1 MLGRFVFKTGLEIT
15 FLLGLFVF
23 KTGLKS
29 HSCSAISSSRRA
41 SSFRGVSM
49 VAEQQRKI
57 IGVSGRM
64 VDGPGEN
71 FADYGNGGSLV
82 GGIGVH
88 G

>member
-1 MLGRFVFKTGLEIT
+1 
-15 FLLGLFVF
+15 
-23 KTGLKS
+23 
-29 HSCSAISSSRRA
+29 
-41 SSFRGVSM
+41 M

-71 FADYGNGGSLV
+71 FAAYGNGGSLV